1 MATTSPARIEDDLY
15 ASAKLAGD
23 ALSRSASQQIAH
35 WARIGREIQASASIS
50 HREIADALAGRAS
63 YDGLDPKE
71 QAIVRAEWAE
81 RMAVYREELDL
92 TKRFRAEGR
101 TWVELD
107 DEGRVVER
115 DHPVVK
121 SARTTAKRAKAAK
134 KPTKSA
140 ATRAAAPRRSTRSG
154 AAS

>member
-23 ALSRSASQQIAH
+23 AQSRSASQQVAH
-35 WARIGREIQASASIS
+35 WARIGREIQASATIS
-50 HREIADALAGRAS
+50 HREVAAVLAGRRS

-71 QAIVRAEWAE
+71 QAVVRADWAE

-92 TKRFRAEGR
+92 TAAFTAAGR

-107 DEGRVVER
+107 DDGRVVQR
-115 DHPVVK
+115 
-121 SARTTAKRAKAAK
+121 
-134 KPTKSA
+134 
-140 ATRAAAPRRSTRSG
+140 PRRTRSRSS
-154 AAS
+154 A

>member
-50 HREIADALAGRAS
+50 HREIADVLAGRIS
-63 YDGLDPKE
+63 YDGLDPKD
-71 QAIVRAEWAE
+71 QAVVRAEWAE

-92 TKRFRAEGR
+92 SKRFTAESR

-107 DEGRVVER
+107 DDGRVVER
-115 DHPVVK
+115 DQPVVK
-121 SARTTAKRAKAAK
+121 SAGAASKRSKPARKA
-134 KPTKSA
+134 TKSA
-140 ATRAAAPRRSTRSG
+140 ATRAAPRRSTRSR